1 MPTLHEQL
9 ATDPPR
15 PTIVTECVTLIDAQV
30 KSKGGL
36 KAVALKAAY
45 GTIKTIK
52 RGFVPSV
59 VDALL
64 DDWIAKLEPYYAR
77 WNEGGGGTFAQY
89 LVARSDEVSEDLLA
103 VTDARAE
110 TTKHTTAK
118 KYYFKMRDK
127 AKENVVEALPALA
140 KILDTHLQGGAG
152 ESASASA

>member
-15 PTIVTECVTLIDAQV
+15 PTIVAECVALIDAQV

-52 RGFVPSV
+52 RGFVKSV
-59 VDALL
+59 VEALL

-77 WNEGGGGTFAQY
+77 WNDGGSGTFADY
-89 LVARSDEVSEDLLA
+89 LVARSEEVSEDLLV
-103 VTDARAE
+103 VTDERAE

-127 AKENVVEALPALA
+127 AKDNVVEALPELA
-140 KILDTHLQGGAG
+140 RLLDAHLQRGADTTT
-152 ESASASA
+152 SASA